1 MNSVLFR
8 SQDNANLSNWASI
21 LSNLV
26 YFCEVRSIIAAGDKI
41 HGAYCRF
48 DHWIVKS
55 RVHLHK
61 NFPRNCHF
69 LRYFQNIHTTSVP
82 SSRLEK
88 KQKINSRKRH
98 AFCNSV
104 LTYDRN
110 RWEFEH
116 VIRSSTGNEIWSIYF
131 NKYFEIWI
139 LLLLLYITY
148 IFCVRCGFRRS
159 LPFYAFFAITVIP
172 FIWRGQGC
180 TLQWFYCI
188 TGITVMAKHA

>member
-21 LSNLV
+21 LSNLG

-139 LLLLLYITY
+139 FNTQNQYNLLTSFVSVVVSGVLCRFTLSLPSLFFLLYDEVKAVH
-148 IFCVRCGFRRS
+148 FS
-159 LPFYAFFAITVIP
+159 D
-172 FIWRGQGC
+172 FI
-180 TLQWFYCI
+180 
-188 TGITVMAKHA
+188 V